1 MFLTI
6 LLKIKEALFLFKKRV
21 LFNSAL
27 VFGGIFLVFLAFN
40 PDFAFNEGLPSLN
53 AEVTSI
59 ELPELP
65 VVNVDQV
72 IEDKTSIKE
81 DIIPQVKSTSGYGL
95 AFLCF
100 VVIVISLIR
109 HNS

>member
-27 VFGGIFLVFLAFN
+27 VFGGIFLLFLAFN

-81 DIIPQVKSTSGYGL
+81 DIPHKSTSVYGL
-95 AFLCF
+95 AFLCC

-109 HNS
+109 HNV